1 MSLDDILP
9 QLMGCDYKPPA
20 PRTTAQE
27 ARARWREKNRKHI
40 RAYNKRWRDKQRALY
55 GKTT

>member
-20 PRTTAQE
+20 PRSTAKE
-27 ARARWREKNRKHI
+27 TRARWRERNRKQI
-40 RAYNKRWRDKQRALY
+40 RAYNKQWRAMRRALY